1 MAQAKLILDYVQD
14 HETALADQVYLT
26 QPIGGGQVKDYTW
39 RQVMNEARRFPTQA
53 RVVQHRNQAV
63 AVAIERGGLRS
74 VEGGSTRMVVV
85 GDSDFL
91 DNRVIDHSINRDFV
105 GNAIN
110 WLVDRPRLVG
120 IAPQPMRELIFSM
133 TDSQARS
140 MRLILLAAVP
150 GGILAFGLLVWFRR
164 QS

>member
-1 MAQAKLILDYVQD
+1 
-14 HETALADQVYLT
+14 
-26 QPIGGGQVKDYTW
+26 
-39 RQVMNEARRFPTQA
+39 
-53 RVVQHRNQAV
+53 
-63 AVAIERGGLRS
+63 
-74 VEGGSTRMVVV
+74 MVVV

-91 DNRVIDHSINRDFV
+91 DDRVIDHSINRDFV